1 MVYNQTP
8 RSLEIV
14 QTEVKTKEKL
24 FKKKYIHDIK

>member
-1 MVYNQTP
+1 MVYNETP

-24 FKKKYIHDIK
+24 FKKSTSMT